1 MKNSK
6 PNKMRAEAKI
16 AIPIPAMAP
25 PDMDLRVV
33 YCESAELELDETLP
47 AVIVVVANSIPAAVL
62 DPIVLAAVE
71 SETKVEVEVD
81 EGPCE
86 NKSESTIASTRNR
99 DLNVPP
105 ATTRTATCQA
115 PHSTLNYLYQSKRT
129 NESHSE
135 QRSSPESVYHPYH
148 QYPISAYSLATYSLI

>member
-6 PNKMRAEAKI
+6 PDTTRAEAKI

-25 PDMDLRVV
+25 PDMGPRVV

-62 DPIVLAAVE
+62 DHIVLAAVE
-71 SETKVEVEVD
+71 SVAKVKVEVD

-86 NKSESTIASTRNR
+86 IKSAFTISNTRNC

-105 ATTRTATCQA
+105 ATTRTATYQA
-115 PHSTLNYLYQSKRT
+115 PDSTFHYLYQS
-129 NESHSE
+129 
-135 QRSSPESVYHPYH
+135 
-148 QYPISAYSLATYSLI
+148 